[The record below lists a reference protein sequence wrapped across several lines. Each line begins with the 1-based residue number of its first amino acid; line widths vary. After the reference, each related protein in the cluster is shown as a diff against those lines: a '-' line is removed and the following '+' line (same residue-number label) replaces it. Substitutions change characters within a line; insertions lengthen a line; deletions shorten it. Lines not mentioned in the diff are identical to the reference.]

1 MRVAVLVLVRAV
13 VVPVPRAVM
22 VMVVVMAAGSGQ
34 RIAHAS
40 QHASESALQHVNT
53 WDPEAAAKQVHQRQA
68 GTYLARAGVAAAR
81 SRNHS
86 RTRRGHGARRQE

>member
-1 MRVAVLVLVRAV
+1 MPVVVLPMLVLVCAV

-40 QHASESALQHVNT
+40 QHASDRALQHVNT
-53 WDPEAAAKQVHQRQA
+53 YDPEAGTNEMQLQEAAIPGSRASLFRNTRLK
-68 GTYLARAGVAAAR
+68 ARFG
-81 SRNHS
+81 
-86 RTRRGHGARRQE
+86 